1 MSLRNK
7 KNILKYFEEFKT
19 KKLRN
24 DYDSLIDSLDFN
36 KKNSNEIKEILKE
49 KLNKSRFNEKNFFD
63 SKAKN
68 QLKKKLLEEQG
79 YVCIY
84 CQKRIVE
91 DDNISIEHIRPK
103 SLYGKLEFDYFNLA
117 ISCNIK
123 GKESTCDPR
132 KKDKELLA
140 FHTCNLEKDI
150 IYNLNGEISSNN
162 PDLEKDIKLL
172 NLNKITLKRKRLA
185 ALRGFLYQPIK
196 ENGKIKK
203 KLIKYKEDELKYIA
217 EQIKEKNF
225 GQYFPYYM
233 FVSKNLNNLNR
244 IKEFKE
250 KAQFELELSRKILN
264 FLQKKGIDEEIIT
277 EYKKEFCF
285 EKYKGEK
292 L

>member
-19 KKLRN
+19 EKLKN

-36 KKNSNEIKEILKE
+36 EKNSNEIKKILKKE
-49 KLNKSRFNEKNFFD
+49 LNKSRFDETGFFNP
-63 SKAKN
+63 KAKS
-68 QLKKKLLEEQG
+68 QLRKKLLEEQG

-84 CQKRIVE
+84 CQKRVVE
-91 DDNISIEHIRPK
+91 NDDISIEHIRPRK
-103 SLYGKLEFDYFNLA
+103 LYGKLEFDYFNLA
-117 ISCNIK
+117 ISCSYQ
-123 GKESTCDPR
+123 GKRSTCDP
-132 KKDKELLA
+132 KKAEKELLA
-140 FHTCNLEKDI
+140 FHKCDLEKDI

-203 KLIKYKEDELKYIA
+203 KLIEYKEEELKYIA
-217 EQIKEKNF
+217 EQLKEKNF

-233 FVSKNLNNLNR
+233 FVSKNLSNLSR
-244 IKEFKE
+244 IKEFKK
-250 KAQFELELSRKILN
+250 KAQFELELSKKILS
-264 FLQKKGIDEEIIT
+264 FLQKKGIDEEIIV

-285 EKYKGEK
+285 EK
-292 L
+292 